1 MLIIFNYARC
11 LIRLIDINLRCSI
24 HILPLIKPDLRISKW
39 HRRSNH
45 GEWDATFPNLEGPP
59 SPLHYKYF
67 PLIITGFLPVS
78 IRRIWVAILLVV
90 SRMAHH
96 LTAAL
101 AFFGMYL
108 STIVLANFYPV
119 ASLRVLPYCLVFHF
133 PIQLP
138 SFFFLLSSSFFLL
151 PPPTSH
157 LILCHHSTS
166 SCHHALMSPCP
177 YVVMPLCR
185 HGFMPSCVCGHGG
198 TTHVC

>member
-157 LILCHHSTS
+157 LPPYPLS
-166 SCHHALMSPCP
+166 SLHVFMSPRP
-177 YVVMPLCR
+177 YVTMPLCR
-185 HGFMPSCVCGHGG
+185 HALVSSWLHAFLCMW
-198 TTHVC
+198 TW